1 MNRLYQET
9 TENNMTNKF
18 NKFMKNPLQSLM
30 ESKLNVPQ
38 EYADNPKGAID
49 YLLQSGQ
56 VSQDKLNNAISMAQ
70 RFGVKL

>member
-1 MNRLYQET
+1 
-9 TENNMTNKF
+9 MTNKF